1 KPMIA
6 ALEARPLLARVFSAH
21 VMGGCAM
28 GREPSRSVVDESG
41 RHHQL
46 GNVSVHD
53 ASVFPT
59 GLGTNPQLTIYAVA
73 MRLAA
78 SLAATLR
85 PA

>member
-1 KPMIA
+1 MIA
-6 ALEARPLLARVFSAH
+6 ALEARALAARVFSAH

-28 GREPSRSVVDESG
+28 GREPGRSVVDESG

-46 GNVSVHD
+46 ANLSVHD

-73 MRLAA
+73 SRLATGLAGSLRA
-78 SLAATLR
+78 S
-85 PA
+85 